1 MFINNDSKRKK
12 IFTIISEN
20 KLIFLILIYYLFVEM
35 LDSLEINWIQFF
47 LIKNILN
54 NICLLK

>member
-35 LDSLEINWIQFF
+35 LDSLEIN
-47 LIKNILN
+47 
-54 NICLLK
+54 